1 MKTIVIGLILCALS
15 VVSFSQ
21 TMEMRGGKLYYG
33 DLKISLQKAKDLAMS
48 KSNTEAYESF
58 AKARKIRGWN
68 VFWAGLG
75 GWELGAGS
83 VNLLINA
90 KPLGA
95 LDMILGGLLVGVTF
109 KREKRALVYVQ
120 KGVEQFNQVQI
131 QK

>member
-1 MKTIVIGLILCALS
+1 MKTIVIGLILCALNLA
-15 VVSFSQ
+15 SFSQ
-21 TMEMRGGKLYYG
+21 TMELRGGKLYYG

-68 VFWAGLG
+68 LFWAGLG
-75 GWELGAGS
+75 GWEIGAGS
-83 VNLLINA
+83 VNLIVNE
-90 KPLGA
+90 KPLAA
-95 LDMILGGLLVGVTF
+95 LDILLGGLLVGVTF

-120 KGVEQFNQVQI
+120 KGVDQFNQVQT

>member
-1 MKTIVIGLILCALS
+1 MKKLLTLLVFLIIGF
-15 VVSFSQ
+15 VVDAQSMQ
-21 TMEMRGGKLYYG
+21 VKNGKLYYG

-68 VFWAGLG
+68 LFWAGLG

-83 VNLLINA
+83 VNLLVNA
-90 KPLGA
+90 KPGGA
-95 LDMILGGLLVGVTF
+95 LNMLLGGLLVGVTY

-120 KGVEQFNQVQI
+120 KGVDQFNQVQT